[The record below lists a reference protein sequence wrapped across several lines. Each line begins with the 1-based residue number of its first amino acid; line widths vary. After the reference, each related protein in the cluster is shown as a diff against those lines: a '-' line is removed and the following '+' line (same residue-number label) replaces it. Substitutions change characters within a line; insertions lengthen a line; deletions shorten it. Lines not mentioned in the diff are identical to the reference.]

1 MEEETITTHLFGNSP
16 KVKVMDLLIIGREC
30 EYSITDMAEAASVGR
45 ATIYRMLD
53 IMLKDKILIK
63 KGKYG
68 RIQLYQLNMQN
79 PEVKLLAKFLD
90 EVSKI
95 ESEKEIARQTMKV
108 KVKAAKS

>member
-1 MEEETITTHLFGNSP
+1 MEEETIMTHLFGNSP

-30 EYSITDMAEAASVGR
+30 EYSITDMAEAAGVGR

-95 ESEKEIARQTMKV
+95 ESEKEIERQTMKV
-108 KVKAAKS
+108 KVKAA

>member
-1 MEEETITTHLFGNSP
+1 M
-16 KVKVMDLLIIGREC
+16 LIIGRRLQ
-30 EYSITDMAEAASVGR
+30 YSITDMAEAAGVGR
-45 ATIYRMLD
+45 TTIYRMLD
-53 IMLKDKILIK
+53 SMLKDEILVK

-95 ESEKEIARQTMKV
+95 YSEKEIARQTMKI
-108 KVKAAKS
+108 KVKAARN

>member
-1 MEEETITTHLFGNSP
+1 MEEETIMTHLFGNSP

-30 EYSITDMAEAASVGR
+30 EYSITDMAKAAGVGR

-95 ESEKEIARQTMKV
+95 ESEKEIERQTMKV
-108 KVKAAKS
+108 KVKAAKN